1 MPIPV
6 IVVGGI
12 GSGIVVGVKKHLT
25 TLNIAILGPR
35 GSGKTKL
42 INLLQGKEEMS
53 ARATGSEESVK
64 TIVAPWKTFKF
75 FDQKLHI
82 NTESRRLWSRF
93 LRFFGFGG
101 KDIPGDESW
110 RNVYQKIVNGQNL
123 VFLLFDISLYFN
135 PACKSKEC
143 GEEDVQSLFDGVF
156 ELLKEDSKKICL
168 LATHLD
174 CLDRA
179 DKRFS
184 TREKI
189 LQTFR
194 QTLVGK
200 EYAELGNRCELVN
213 LTSKEALEQIKKI
226 CGGI

>member
-6 IVVGGI
+6 IYI
-12 GSGIVVGVKKHLT
+12 GAFCSIVAREFLA

-35 GSGKTKL
+35 GSGKTTL

-75 FDQKLHI
+75 FDQKLQI
-82 NTESRRLWSRF
+82 NTESRWQSRL

-110 RNVYQKIVNGQNL
+110 RNVYPKILNGQNL

-156 ELLKEDSKKICL
+156 ESLKKDCKKIYL
-168 LATHLD
+168 LATHSD
-174 CLDRA
+174 CLDGA

-194 QTLVGK
+194 QTLAGK

-226 CGGI
+226 CGGT